1 VYDITFRGW
10 AGDPKA
16 RRTMREHFTDARA
29 NYTARFGLPGDI
41 CVCSEE
47 ASVALGPAIDG
58 IEIRPRSDL
67 MPLWFY
73 VGTKPKIGGA

>member
-16 RRTMREHFTDARA
+16 RRTMREHFNDARA

-41 CVCSEE
+41 CV
-47 ASVALGPAIDG
+47 